1 MGNIMNNWTTCMK
14 HIKEPDGQP
23 CYINSWDKEYPS
35 MIKIKTTYSDCMH
48 DNCSS
53 CGGTGIR
60 KDGLGA
66 CIHMISCPCSK
77 CSPTRM

>member
-1 MGNIMNNWTTCMK
+1 MNNWTTCMK
-14 HIKEPDGQP
+14 HIGEPDGQQ
-23 CYINSWDKEYPS
+23 CYINSWDKNSS
-35 MIKIKTTYSDCMH
+35 MIKITTTYSDCMH

-77 CSPTRM
+77 CSPRM

>member
-1 MGNIMNNWTTCMK
+1 MSNYITCMK
-14 HIKEPDGQP
+14 HIGESKDNP
-23 CYINSWDKEYPS
+23 YYFSRWDYPYYY
-35 MIKIKTTYSDCMH
+35 KITPTKNTKSDCMH

-77 CSPTRM
+77 CSPRM